1 MIDCAAFAAQAC
13 AGKREENSWSAGCT
27 VLLVDDDDV
36 AIEGV
41 LRSFRKHE
49 VPCRVVTAED
59 GAEAL
64 AILRGKHARKR
75 VHTPV
80 IVLLDL
86 NMPGMDGFQFLQA
99 IRGDPD
105 LRRTVIF
112 VLSTS
117 SRDQDR
123 CRAYDANVA
132 GYMVKSAV
140 GPQFAR
146 LADFITKYTLTQQLP

>member
-1 MIDCAAFAAQAC
+1 MSPARARATAAHKPSST
-13 AGKREENSWSAGCT
+13 GVT

-41 LRSFRKHE
+41 MRSFRKHE
-49 VPCRVVTAED
+49 VPCRVVTAGE
-59 GAEAL
+59 GREAL
-64 AILRGKHARKR
+64 SVLNGTHATKHIE
-75 VHTPV
+75 TPV

-86 NMPGMDGFQFLQA
+86 NMPVMDGFQFLDA
-99 IRGDPD
+99 LRADPE
-105 LRRTVIF
+105 LKRTVVF

-117 SRDQDR
+117 AREQDR
-123 CRAYDANVA
+123 CRAYDGHVA

-146 LADFITKYTLTQQLP
+146 LADFISKYTRTQELP

>member
-1 MIDCAAFAAQAC
+1 MDDNRQ
-13 AGKREENSWSAGCT
+13 SSCT

-49 VPCRVVTAED
+49 VPCRTLTAGD
-59 GAEAL
+59 GKEAL
-64 AILRGKHARKR
+64 AILRGSHPAK
-75 VHTPV
+75 VLETPV

-86 NMPGMDGFQFLQA
+86 NMPGMDGFQFLEA
-99 IRGDPD
+99 VRSDNE
-105 LRRTVIF
+105 LKRTVVF
-112 VLSTS
+112 VLTTS

-123 CRAYDANVA
+123 YRAYNEHVA

-140 GPQFAR
+140 GPQFSL
-146 LADFITKYTLTQQLP
+146 LAEFMTKYARSQRLP

>member
-1 MIDCAAFAAQAC
+1 MTSSPRTNRAPAFPGDDRYIAC
-13 AGKREENSWSAGCT
+13 N
-27 VLLVDDDDV
+27 VLVVDDDDV
-36 AIEGV
+36 AIEAV

-49 VPCRVVTAED
+49 VPCRTLTASD

-64 AILRGKHARKR
+64 AILRDQHPSKR
-75 VHTPV
+75 LECPV
-80 IVLLDL
+80 LVLLDL

-99 IRGDPD
+99 VRADAQ

-117 SRDQDR
+117 TRDQDR
-123 CRAYDANVA
+123 DRAYDEQVA

-140 GPQFAR
+140 GPQFSR
-146 LADFITKYTLTQQLP
+146 LAEFVGKYACTQQLP